1 MIFLAIIILGLSLYF
16 IFKPTKS
23 AISETGLIMG
33 LTVENIGGINHNI
46 ETYYGSAELATS
58 KEMLENLK
66 LEVFPEDKTTFFPD
80 PSLCLGSKIII
91 KRATPVVVDDAGNK
105 IIYRT
110 WAANLT
116 DFLREKNIELG
127 KDDKIE
133 PALETSLKDNLNIK
147 ITRVAIT
154 EIKEKENIAYKTIT
168 KDDPNMEKGTT
179 HVEQNGQTGI
189 REKTYQVTRE
199 NGKEINRK
207 LLKNE
212 VVKEPKDKIIIR
224 GTKAVIY
231 GQGKASYYSGVGAL
245 TAAHNSL
252 PKGTKVLVTN
262 LANGKS
268 VEVTI
273 MDKGIQ
279 GDFIID
285 LSRDAFAKIGS
296 TAQGVLNVR
305 LEKP

>member
-1 MIFLAIIILGLSLYF
+1 VLGLSLYF
-16 IFKPTKS
+16 IFKPAKE
-23 AISETGLIMG
+23 ISKGSGLVMG
-33 LTVENIGGINHNI
+33 TAVENINGINHNI

-58 KEMLENLK
+58 EEMLENLK

-80 PSLCLGSKIII
+80 PGLRLGSKIVI
-91 KRATPVVVDDAGNK
+91 KRATPIIVADADNK
-105 IIYRT
+105 TTYRT
-110 WAANLT
+110 WAGNIK
-116 DFLREKNIELG
+116 DFLQEKNIELG

-133 PALETSLKDNLNIK
+133 PALETSIKDNLNIK
-147 ITRVAIT
+147 IIRVAIT

-168 KDDPNMEKGTT
+168 RDDPNMDKGTT
-179 HVEQNGQTGI
+179 RVEQNGQTGA

-199 NGKEINRK
+199 NGKEISRQ

-212 VVKEPKDKIIIR
+212 VTKEPKDKIIIR

-231 GQGKASYYSGVGAL
+231 GQGKASYYPGVGAL

-252 PKGTKVLVTN
+252 PKGTRVLVTN

-285 LSRDAFAKIGS
+285 LSKDAFTKIGS
-296 TAQGVLNVR
+296 TSQGVVNVR